1 MIRIALILT
10 FAIGSCLFTHAQ
22 TINPDIFNKNIELL
36 YTAAADGFNEIK
48 MEQDGQNESGDLKF
62 RSARKVSGASEVYIL
77 VDKETTHTYYAVFEG
92 TDLDESKKNIDEMVA
107 LMREVLA
114 EHGLVHSIGTD
125 INYEGYRK
133 QTFQYDSDNIDLLG
147 KYPSFGLGI
156 KRGSEPPIIELTIT
170 EPLWK

>member
-1 MIRIALILT
+1 MNRIVPLIAFVLALSVS
-10 FAIGSCLFTHAQ
+10 AKAQ
-22 TINPDIFNKNIELL
+22 NINADIFKKNIEIV
-36 YTAAADGFNEIK
+36 YDAAANGFKDIK
-48 MEQDGQNESGDLKF
+48 LDQIGNSDNGNSKF
-62 RSARKVSGASEVYIL
+62 GSARKVSGASEVYIL
-77 VDKETTHTYYAVFEG
+77 VDEETTHTYFAIFQG
-92 TDLDESKKNIDEMVA
+92 SDLDETKKKVDEMVA

-114 EHGLVHSIGTD
+114 EHGLVHSNGTD

-156 KRGSEPPIIELTIT
+156 MRGSEPPVLELTIT